1 METHESVMDV
11 AHQIQQP
18 SVDNHALFSHDP
30 EQAFQEAQR
39 IVNVVARRCSGPGY
53 IANIKGKTYPTVSW
67 WTVVGASL
75 GLFPQVIYARR
86 LEREDEIAYESRVEI
101 HRNGHIVASAES
113 ICSSKEERWA
123 TAEEYAI
130 KSMSSTRAAGKCFRL
145 ALSFIAV
152 LAGLEPTPAEEIPI
166 TGSPQLPQNNRENLA
181 SEKQVAAVRGLIE
194 NSKVFPKEKRQIHEF
209 LEDGLTLSKSKQ
221 LLDFFYGISTRN
233 EDGKWVKSSPGVL
246 ENR

>member
-1 METHESVMDV
+1 METHESVVDV
-11 AHQIQQP
+11 VHPIQQ
-18 SVDNHALFSHDP
+18 SNVENHYALFSHDP

-39 IVNVVARRCSGPGY
+39 IVNVVAKRCSGPGY
-53 IANIKGKTYPTVSW
+53 LANIKGKTYPTVSW

-75 GLFPQVIYARR
+75 GLFPQVVYARR
-86 LEREDEIAYESRVEI
+86 LDREDEIAYESRVEI

-152 LAGLEPTPAEEIPI
+152 LAGLEPTPAEEIPTAESTTNSDSATAPQIASI
-166 TGSPQLPQNNRENLA
+166 TRLTRDQRLTDDERMRIQSLLLDGMSKDKA
-181 SEKQVAAVRGLIE
+181 SEVME
-194 NSKVFPKEKRQIHEF
+194 Y
-209 LEDGLTLSKSKQ
+209 
-221 LLDFFYGISTRN
+221 FYGKSIKQGS
-233 EDGKWVKSSPGVL
+233 EWVKTEPGVL
-246 ENR
+246 DNR